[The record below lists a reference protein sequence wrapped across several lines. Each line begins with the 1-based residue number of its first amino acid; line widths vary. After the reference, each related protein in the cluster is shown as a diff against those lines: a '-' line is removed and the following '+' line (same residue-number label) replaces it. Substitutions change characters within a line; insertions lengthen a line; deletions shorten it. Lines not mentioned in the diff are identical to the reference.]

1 MRAAVLAVLLCLWA
15 GAAVAHAVLLETD
28 PGDGARLATPPSS
41 VSLRFNEH
49 VAPIAA
55 RLIGLDGAIATLTP
69 SARGYSIDVA
79 LPAALAPGGY
89 YLAWRVASA
98 DTHPI
103 AGTLA
108 FSVGDG
114 PAAAPISGAA
124 GADAWRGA
132 AILARAVR
140 DVALALGV
148 GGAAFLAL
156 VGARRSHSIYVA
168 LATAAGATIAGAAL
182 AGARL
187 ADADPWTESAWNA
200 ALATTAGDAMVAI
213 LAGVALAAL
222 PGRVGPFAGLA
233 AVAIGTA
240 LTGHAAT
247 AEPRWLFGTAQALH
261 VGAAIF
267 WLGAFWPLSAEL
279 RRAPARAARWG
290 VTFSPFGMAAVSLVA
305 LGGVALT
312 AAHGVGISVDYAM
325 LVAGKATFLGLMVFL
340 AAENRA
346 AAAAGARGT
355 DPAATA
361 RFARNLTLEA
371 LAGAGVLVFAAIL
384 AHTAPTAGHAQ
395 AHAHALAPRADLS
408 LAIVRDGRILS
419 IARTGARLELHLGD
433 TAGAPIDAK
442 EFAVVLSGGAFEA
455 LRRSPQRLGPGHYAL
470 VEPALTLPA
479 TGPQTRPWN
488 LRVEALIDD
497 FSAATFETELRG
509 R

>member
-1 MRAAVLAVLLCLWA
+1 MRAAVLAVLLCFWA

-55 RLIGLDGAIATLTP
+55 RLIGPDGAIATLTP

-114 PAAAPISGAA
+114 PAAVPISGTA

-156 VGARRSHSIYVA
+156 VGARRSRSIYVA
-168 LATAAGATIAGAAL
+168 LAAAAGATIAGAAL

-187 ADADPWTESAWNA
+187 ADADPLTATAWNA

-267 WLGAFWPLSAEL
+267 WLGAFWPLAAEL
-279 RRAPARAARWG
+279 RRAPARAGRG
-290 VTFSPFGMAAVSLVA
+290 GGPV
-305 LGGVALT
+305 LGGEEDHQTEERRLARDQ
-312 AAHGVGISVDYAM
+312 HGVVNRDAHAM
-325 LVAGKATFLGLMVFL
+325 RRGQRH
-340 AAENRA
+340 AAECDERNRRHTKRRKRHPPSG
-346 AAAAGARGT
+346 GARGR
-355 DPAATA
+355 AAFTW
-361 RFARNLTLEA
+361 RL
-371 LAGAGVLVFAAIL
+371 
-384 AHTAPTAGHAQ
+384 PPPP
-395 AHAHALAPRADLS
+395 APRS
-408 LAIVRDGRILS
+408 L
-419 IARTGARLELHLGD
+419 
-433 TAGAPIDAK
+433 
-442 EFAVVLSGGAFEA
+442 VL
-455 LRRSPQRLGPGHYAL
+455 
-470 VEPALTLPA
+470 
-479 TGPQTRPWN
+479 PW
-488 LRVEALIDD
+488 
-497 FSAATFETELRG
+497 
-509 R
+509 